1 MKKEFNKKD
10 LEEYE
15 EKLFNLRDDIS
26 NQMRQITNDNLM
38 KSQKEM
44 SGDISGYG
52 QHMADVASDSY
63 ERDFNLGLVS
73 SEREIIL
80 SIDDALKRISNKTY
94 GLCQQCEKP
103 ISKNRLEAI
112 PYAEYCIKCKE
123 KLEKENSL

>member
-1 MKKEFNKKD
+1 MKKAFNKKD
-10 LEEYE
+10 LEEYQ
-15 EKLFNLRDDIS
+15 EKLFNIRDDIS

>member
-10 LEEYE
+10 LEVYE